1 MNYELI
7 ILMIEALAVYLLVL
21 GTHSLRHRFGLAHY
35 YALIGGVTAVTSWVT
50 DAGITAQVG
59 GVSFVVG
66 STVFYTSL
74 LLGVFVVYVFDGLRA
89 TRIIISTVIGV
100 SIMVPLI
107 AVTLNFQMNLSGVSS
122 LAYVPTPS
130 LRLNAASVF
139 ATFMDLVFLAVA
151 WEFMNNRFQ
160 WIPMGIRAFF
170 ALLGVMWLDVLLFA
184 TAAFAGSGEWLAI
197 VKGTAISR
205 FIVSCFAAPL
215 LWAYLSWQNRRWG
228 TQITRRP
235 VLAILKQFAQI
246 KEELTQAQQE
256 IERRKQAE
264 RALRE
269 SEERL
274 RALASTDAL
283 TGVANR
289 RFFWEA
295 AQKEIHRSRRHL
307 SPLSMIMIDLDNFKT
322 VNDTYGHGVGDQA
335 LCEVAHIAQANI
347 RPYDLLA
354 RMGGDEF
361 AVLLPQSGTEDA
373 LLAAER
379 LRNKVK
385 AEPLKAG
392 GCQVAITI
400 SLGVAT
406 LDTSMA
412 NVDGLYQVADRA
424 LYQAK
429 RDGCDKVRAYQG
441 NDKRECNTPL
451 ANATNPQLVGG

>member
-1 MNYELI
+1 
-7 ILMIEALAVYLLVL
+7 
-21 GTHSLRHRFGLAHY
+21 
-35 YALIGGVTAVTSWVT
+35 
-50 DAGITAQVG
+50 
-59 GVSFVVG
+59 
-66 STVFYTSL
+66 
-74 LLGVFVVYVFDGLRA
+74 
-89 TRIIISTVIGV
+89 
-100 SIMVPLI
+100 
-107 AVTLNFQMNLSGVSS
+107 
-122 LAYVPTPS
+122 
-130 LRLNAASVF
+130 
-139 ATFMDLVFLAVA
+139 
-151 WEFMNNRFQ
+151 
-160 WIPMGIRAFF
+160 
-170 ALLGVMWLDVLLFA
+170 MWLDVLLFA

-322 VNDTYGHGVGDQA
+322 VNDTYGHGVG
-335 LCEVAHIAQANI
+335 I
-347 RPYDLLA
+347 RPCA
-354 RMGGDEF
+354 RWPISRRPIFVPTTSWPGW
-361 AVLLPQSGTEDA
+361 AATSSPCCCPNPARKTPCWRPSG
-373 LLAAER
+373 
-379 LRNKVK
+379 
-385 AEPLKAG
+385 
-392 GCQVAITI
+392 C
-400 SLGVAT
+400 AT
-406 LDTSMA
+406 RS
-412 NVDGLYQVADRA
+412 R
-424 LYQAK
+424 
-429 RDGCDKVRAYQG
+429 
-441 NDKRECNTPL
+441 PS
-451 ANATNPQLVGG
+451 P